1 VAQFLGTEISM
12 ALLIYFILRE
22 KIKSTSLLQRTKK
35 EPESKSI
42 AALSSGAYDFN
53 IKLPTLAAW
62 FACRIRITENRTDIF
77 LLPTRARK

>member
-1 VAQFLGTEISM
+1 MPTRYDFVFLGSSN
-12 ALLIYFILRE
+12 LFYFKRKDKKHLFA
-22 KIKSTSLLQRTKK
+22 TAYQK

-77 LLPTRARK
+77 LLTTRARK